1 MYIFILIADN
11 NKDLT
16 KYIETPFTLKSRQV
30 LPSDFFFCFSYG
42 KLRYVFGI
50 YNSIK
55 YSLRTKSS
63 PSLDIKFTLNEKEIL
78 SGLEGDLY
86 VHIVD
91 IYGKQRFYK
100 IETSP

>member
-55 YSLRTKSS
+55 YYVYRAFYGFIISHFFA
-63 PSLDIKFTLNEKEIL
+63 DIL
-78 SGLEGDLY
+78 
-86 VHIVD
+86 
-91 IYGKQRFYK
+91 
-100 IETSP
+100 

>member
-1 MYIFILIADN
+1 M
-11 NKDLT
+11 
-16 KYIETPFTLKSRQV
+16 
-30 LPSDFFFCFSYG
+30 
-42 KLRYVFGI
+42 
-50 YNSIK
+50 
-55 YSLRTKSS
+55 RTKSS